1 MCQGFP
7 GGSDSKDSACNAGV
21 LNLIPESGRSP
32 GKGNGYPPQ
41 YSCLENPMDRWAWQA
56 TVHGGHKKLD
66 MTEWLTLSLF
76 TLACFRLCARQWAKL
91 NTETD
96 LCHSGFTNSTLL
108 ISAASMEVGCGR
120 DKRLGREWDQRHVD
134 KTSDNRILG
143 AVGKPWFVV
152 TVQSLSRVQ
161 FFAIPWTAACQTPL
175 SFTISWNLLR
185 FMSIESVM
193 LSNHLILCYPLL
205 LLPSIFPNIRVFSS
219 ESSLCQNVGASASAS
234 ASVLPM
240 NI

>member
-1 MCQGFP
+1 MQ
-7 GGSDSKDSACNAGV
+7 
-21 LNLIPESGRSP
+21 ESWIWSLGQEGPLEKGRLSTSIFLP
-32 GKGNGYPPQ
+32 GKSHGQRSLAGY
-41 YSCLENPMDRWAWQA
+41 SAW
-56 TVHGGHKKLD
+56 GHKELD

-91 NTETD
+91 NTKTD
-96 LCHSGFTNSTLL
+96 LCHSGFTNSTFL
-108 ISAASMEVGCGR
+108 ISVASMEVGCGR
-120 DKRLGREWDQRHVD
+120 DKRLGREWDQRHAD
-134 KTSDNRILG
+134 KTCDNRILG
-143 AVGKPWFVV
+143 AVGKPWSVV

-161 FFAIPWTAACQTPL
+161 LFAIPWTAACQTPL

-234 ASVLPM
+234 VLPM